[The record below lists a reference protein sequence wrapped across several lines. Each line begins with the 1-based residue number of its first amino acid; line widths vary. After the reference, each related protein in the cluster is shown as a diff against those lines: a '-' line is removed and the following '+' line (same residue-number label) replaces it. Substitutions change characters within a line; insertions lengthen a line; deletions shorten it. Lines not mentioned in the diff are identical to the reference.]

1 MERFLKRIHA
11 SLYFSNKKWIY
22 IHMCM
27 NFYVLNFGLLDF
39 HSDSLIFIRTPWF
52 EKSNAERYLKRLG
65 NAEKILKTFIVS
77 KAIILTVF
85 ETIRN
90 YREKW
95 KRCLYKA
102 YVLTLF
108 EIIWNLRD
116 NFANKVPKACIL
128 IVFGS
133 IWNCLDH
140 F

>member
-52 EKSNAERYLKRLG
+52 EKSNAEWYLKRLG
-65 NAEKILKTFIVS
+65 TAEKILKTFIVS

-108 EIIWNLRD
+108 EIIWNCRE
-116 NFANKVPKACIL
+116 NFENNVSNAWLFC
-128 IVFGS
+128 VF
-133 IWNCLDH
+133 
-140 F
+140 